1 MRVRELFQGLI
12 ALLEPMKE
20 KLLQKLKKKRLK
32 VRIIMIMMTTMTT
45 MTTR

>member
-1 MRVRELFQGLI
+1 MRVKEPFQGLI

-32 VRIIMIMMTTMTT
+32 ARIIMIIMTT

>member
-1 MRVRELFQGLI
+1 MRVKELFQGLI

-32 VRIIMIMMTTMTT
+32 VRIIMIMMTTMTI
-45 MTTR
+45 R